1 MGFAKYSFVKSKSI
15 VGSIMVSISEI
26 REKLNYIN
34 TQKMNNNF
42 IQIIYSYMK
51 ESIINQCLD
60 ILKTDD
66 VRNEIKVIFSP
77 VTDLILY
84 EIYPYIYVI
93 ISLVFMIFILIL
105 ANLCLLIFIMR
116 NKKMIFNI

>member
-1 MGFAKYSFVKSKSI
+1 
-15 VGSIMVSISEI
+15 
-26 REKLNYIN
+26 
-34 TQKMNNNF
+34 
-42 IQIIYSYMK
+42 MK
-51 ESIINQCLD
+51 DSIINQCLD

-93 ISLVFMIFILIL
+93 ISLVFLIFILIL
-105 ANLCLLIFIMR
+105 AILCLLILIMR
-116 NKKMIFNI
+116 NKKILFNTK